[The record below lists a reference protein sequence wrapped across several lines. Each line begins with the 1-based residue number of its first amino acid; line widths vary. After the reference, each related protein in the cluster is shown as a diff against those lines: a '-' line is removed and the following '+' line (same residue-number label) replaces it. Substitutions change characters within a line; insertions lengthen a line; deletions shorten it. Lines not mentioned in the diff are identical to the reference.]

1 MRPLATPQP
10 GSEGEAGA
18 PAAEQPAA
26 EPALALVGTAQPERA
41 GARAGEA
48 VSLAA

>member
-1 MRPLATPQP
+1 VRPAAGEQP
-10 GSEGEAGA
+10 DTG

-26 EPALALVGTAQPERA
+26 APAPEPALALVGAGQPRTER
-41 GARAGEA
+41 RTGEA